1 MDLLKAMHSFRTVV
15 EQQSFSGAS
24 RQLNIATSAISRQ
37 VTELEQHLGC
47 KLLQRTTRSM
57 TLTAEGRDYLAGFD
71 DILDRVKQLEQ
82 QMSEKQ
88 RQISGH
94 LRITSPNHS
103 RAIGLQPLISR
114 FLQRYPQVKLSWL
127 IVNRYI
133 NMVEEGIDLA
143 IRVGELPDSSL
154 IARQIDQISI
164 HFVASPAYLA
174 QHGQPKHPKQLIN
187 HRCLL
192 DSSNRQPG
200 RWRYRDGNG
209 AHQASLGSSLE
220 VSDAELVAD
229 FAVDGLGIA
238 YLPGFIVA
246 ERLASGE
253 LVRLLTDYEMAAVP
267 VSLVY
272 PQNRIMTP
280 TQRALIDFLVEN
292 KRDLD

>member
-15 EQQSFSGAS
+15 EKQSFSVAS

-37 VTELEQHLGC
+37 ITDLEQHLGC

-71 DILDRVKQLEQ
+71 DILDRVEQLQQ
-82 QMSEKQ
+82 QMSTKR
-88 RQISGH
+88 RQIAGH

-103 RAIGLQPLISR
+103 RAIGLQPQISR

-154 IARQIDQISI
+154 IARQINQIAI
-164 HFVASPAYLA
+164 HFVASPGYLE
-174 QHGQPKHPKQLIN
+174 QHGQPQHPKQLAN

-200 RWRYRDGNG
+200 RWRYQDGNNI
-209 AHQASLGSSLE
+209 QQVSLQNRLE

-229 FAVDGLGIA
+229 FAADGLGIA
-238 YLPGFIVA
+238 YLPDFIVA

-253 LVRLLTDYEMAAVP
+253 LVRVLDDYQMAAVP

-280 TQRALIDFLVEN
+280 TQRALIDFLMEEA
-292 KRDLD
+292 RTED